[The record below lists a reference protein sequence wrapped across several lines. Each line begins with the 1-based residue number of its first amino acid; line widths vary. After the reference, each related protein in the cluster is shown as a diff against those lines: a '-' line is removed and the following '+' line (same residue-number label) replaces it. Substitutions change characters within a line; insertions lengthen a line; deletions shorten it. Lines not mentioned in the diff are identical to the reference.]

1 MSFGF
6 SEFGHHSDDIE
17 HVKMHPEDELGLNKD
32 RSSKKTF
39 SLVSIQVLHPSR
51 CCFIVNGSSITSGI
65 LNRIGYEYPKI
76 CAELHDDYS
85 NKNVEVEGYADLII
99 KSRIVNHDRS
109 FISNS
114 VTLIVFDIALNKNR
128 DATGTKYDSYVIH
141 GSYELLYS
149 LVDAFMYKTE
159 FNNGIFDV
167 K

>member
-1 MSFGF
+1 MSFRF

-51 CCFIVNGSSITSGI
+51 CCFIVNGSSIASGI
-65 LNRIGYEYPKI
+65 LNRVGYEYPKI
-76 CAELHDDYS
+76 CAELYDDYS
-85 NKNVEVEGYADLII
+85 NKNVDVEGYADLII

-114 VTLIVFDIALNKNR
+114 VTLIVFDIALNKNH
-128 DATGTKYDSYVIH
+128 DATITKYDSYVIH
-141 GSYELLYS
+141 ESDELLYS
-149 LVDAFMYKTE
+149 LVDAFMYKKSLIME
-159 FNNGIFDV
+159 SLM
-167 K
+167 